1 LVVYNKNFI
10 FVKQLKITYMKK
22 LNQLKLNVPSIFA
35 TSASPK
41 MSDKYVFVPTID
53 ILENFERE
61 GWEIASAKQTG
72 LGLHG
77 VHEIRLRN
85 GELPKVGD
93 TLVEAIIR
101 NSHNGMTTLGVS
113 AGLHRLVCSNGLTV
127 PTALADSF
135 NVRHQRFDLDDVKR
149 LTESFAGKLPKI
161 ERSVNRM
168 MRHEMTI
175 DEKIDFVRKS
185 AEIRFSKEKILND
198 LEIVGL
204 LTPNRVEDEG
214 DDMWKVFNVVQEKFV
229 RGGMNYLSS
238 KGQRTKLKGLQNII
252 AVNRVNTKLWE
263 LAESII

>member
-1 LVVYNKNFI
+1 MMTLE
-10 FVKQLKITYMKK
+10 QLKSTA
-22 LNQLKLNVPSIFA
+22 PSIFA

-41 MSDKYVFVPTID
+41 MSEKYVFVPTED
-53 ILENFERE
+53 ILENFQRE

-72 LGLHG
+72 RGMHG

-127 PTALADSF
+127 PTALAESF

-161 ERSVNRM
+161 EGSVNRM
-168 MRHEMTI
+168 MGREMTT

-185 AEIRFSKEKILND
+185 AEIRFSKEKVLND
-198 LEIVGL
+198 MEIVGL
-204 LTPNRVEDEG
+204 LTPNRMEDEG
-214 DDMWKVFNVVQEKFV
+214 DDLWKVFNVVQEKFV
-229 RGGMNYLSS
+229 RGGVEYSS
-238 KGQRTKLKGLQNII
+238 PKGRRTKLRGLQNIM
-252 AVNRVNTKLWE
+252 AVNQVNTKLWE
-263 LAESII
+263 LAEEMI

>member
-1 LVVYNKNFI
+1 MVVYNKNFI
-10 FVKQLKITYMKK
+10 FVKQLKITYMKA

>member
-1 LVVYNKNFI
+1 
-10 FVKQLKITYMKK
+10 MKT

-135 NVRHQRFDLDDVKR
+135 NVRHQRFDLDDVKQ
-149 LTESFAGKLPKI
+149 LTESFASKLPKI
-161 ERSVNRM
+161 ERSVIRM
-168 MRHEMTI
+168 MEHEMTI

-185 AEIRFSKEKILND
+185 AEIRFSKEKVLND

-214 DDMWKVFNVVQEKFV
+214 DNMWKVFNVVQEKFV
-229 RGGMNYLSS
+229 RGCMNYLSS

>member
-10 FVKQLKITYMKK
+10 FVKQLKITYMKA

>member
-1 LVVYNKNFI
+1 MMTLE
-10 FVKQLKITYMKK
+10 QLKS
-22 LNQLKLNVPSIFA
+22 NAPSIFA

-41 MSDKYVFVPTID
+41 MSDKYVFVPTMD
-53 ILENFERE
+53 ILENFQKE
-61 GWEIASAKQTG
+61 GWDIASAKQTG
-72 LGLHG
+72 RGMHS

-127 PTALADSF
+127 PTALAESF
-135 NVRHQRFDLDDVKR
+135 NVRHQRFDLDDVKQ
-149 LTESFAGKLPKI
+149 LTESFASKLPKI
-161 ERSVNRM
+161 ERSVIRM
-168 MRHEMTI
+168 MEHEMTI

-185 AEIRFSKEKILND
+185 AEIRFSKEKVLND

-214 DDMWKVFNVVQEKFV
+214 DNMWKVFNVVQEKFV

-252 AVNRVNTKLWE
+252 AVNRFNTKLWE
-263 LAESII
+263 IAESII

>member
-1 LVVYNKNFI
+1 MMTLE
-10 FVKQLKITYMKK
+10 QLKSAA
-22 LNQLKLNVPSIFA
+22 PSIFS

-41 MSDKYVFVPTID
+41 MSDKYVFVPTED
-53 ILENFERE
+53 ILENFQRE

-72 LGLHG
+72 RGTYG

-127 PTALADSF
+127 PTALAESF
-135 NVRHQRFDLDDVKR
+135 NVRHQRFDLNDVKR

-161 ERSVNRM
+161 GGSVNRM
-168 MRHEMTI
+168 MERDMTT

-185 AEIRFSKEKILND
+185 AEIRFSKEKVLND
-198 LEIVGL
+198 MEIVGL
-204 LTPNRVEDEG
+204 LSPNRTEDEG

-229 RGGMNYLSS
+229 RGGMEYSS
-238 KGQRTKLKGLQNII
+238 PKGRRTKLRGLQNIMAI
-252 AVNRVNTKLWE
+252 NQVNTKLWE
-263 LAESII
+263 LAEEMI

>member
-1 LVVYNKNFI
+1 MMTLE
-10 FVKQLKITYMKK
+10 QLKSTA
-22 LNQLKLNVPSIFA
+22 PSIFS

-41 MSDKYVFVPTID
+41 MSDKYVFVRTED
-53 ILENFERE
+53 ILENFQRE

-72 LGLHG
+72 RGMYG

-127 PTALADSF
+127 PTALAESF

-161 ERSVNRM
+161 EGSVNRM
-168 MRHEMTI
+168 MEREMTT

-185 AEIRFSKEKILND
+185 AEIRFSKEKVLND

-229 RGGMNYLSS
+229 RGGMEYSS
-238 KGQRTKLKGLQNII
+238 PKGRRTKLRGLQNIM
-252 AVNRVNTKLWE
+252 AVNQVNTKLWE
-263 LAESII
+263 LAEEMM